1 MNRPRLIGIALLVFL
16 VSASAVSV
24 AYVKYLT
31 RADFVHLQESRA
43 ERDALD
49 VEWGRLRLEEASL
62 TAHSRLEE
70 RASQALDMHLPETAE
85 VRVLE
90 VAAHGD

>member
-1 MNRPRLIGIALLVFL
+1 MNVSRVTGLAILGFL
-16 VSASAVSV
+16 VIASAVSV

-31 RADFVHLQESRA
+31 RAEFVRLQEVRA

-49 VEWGRLRLEEASL
+49 LEWGRLRLEEASL

-70 RASQALDMHLPETAE
+70 RARQALGMHLPQAAE

-90 VAAHGD
+90 VRAHD

>member
-1 MNRPRLIGIALLVFL
+1 MNVSRLTGLAILGFL
-16 VSASAVSV
+16 VIASAVSV

-31 RADFVHLQESRA
+31 RAEFVHLQEARA

-49 VEWGRLRLEEASL
+49 LEWGRLRLEEASL

-70 RASQALDMHLPETAE
+70 RARQALGMHLPQAAE

-90 VAAHGD
+90 VHAHD

>member
-1 MNRPRLIGIALLVFL
+1 MSRAGFFGVGLLVL
-16 VSASAVSV
+16 MVVLSAVSV

-31 RADFVHLQESRA
+31 RMEFVRLQDARS

-62 TAHSRLEE
+62 TTQSRVEE
-70 RASQALDMHLPETAE
+70 RARQGLRMHLPQTAE

-90 VAAHGD
+90 VLCRDD

>member
-1 MNRPRLIGIALLVFL
+1 MSRASHIGLAVLVGA
-16 VSASAVSV
+16 VIASAVSV

-31 RADFVHLQESRA
+31 RAEFVRLQEIRVQ
-43 ERDALD
+43 RDALD

-70 RASQALDMHLPETAE
+70 RARQALGMHLPRATD

-90 VAAHGD
+90 VAIHGP

>member
-1 MNRPRLIGIALLVFL
+1 MTRPRLIGFALLAFAVI
-16 VSASAVSV
+16 ASAVSV
-24 AYVKYLT
+24 AYVKFLT
-31 RADFVHLQESRA
+31 RAEFVRLQEART

-62 TAHSRLEE
+62 IAHSRLED
-70 RASQALDMHLPETAE
+70 RARQELGMHLPQAAE

-90 VAAHGD
+90 VVTHGN

>member
-1 MNRPRLIGIALLVFL
+1 MSRPRLIGLTLLSLLVVL
-16 VSASAVSV
+16 SAVSV
-24 AYVKYLT
+24 AYVKFLT
-31 RADFVHLQESRA
+31 RAEFVRLQEART

-62 TAHSRLEE
+62 IAHSRLED
-70 RASQALDMHLPETAE
+70 RARQELGMHSPQAAE

-90 VAAHGD
+90 VVTHGN

>member
-1 MNRPRLIGIALLVFL
+1 MTRASQIGLALLMTAVIF
-16 VSASAVSV
+16 SAVSV

-31 RADFVHLQESRA
+31 RAEFVRLQDARA

-70 RASQALDMHLPETAE
+70 RAREALGMHLPQAAD

-90 VAAHGD
+90 VATRGN

>member
-1 MNRPRLIGIALLVFL
+1 MTRPRLIGLALLVCA
-16 VSASAVSV
+16 VIASAVSV

-31 RADFVHLQESRA
+31 RAEFVRLQEARV

-49 VEWGRLRLEEASL
+49 IEWGRLRLEEASL
-62 TAHSRLEE
+62 TAHSRLED
-70 RASQALDMHLPETAE
+70 RAREALGMHLPRAAD

-90 VAAHGD
+90 VAVHGD